1 VPSLFK
7 REICYSP
14 GDVITFEGQIAI
26 VCGKWSAHYRTERA
40 ELALLCCSRPPY
52 IKQKISYAESD
63 SGASCLLIA
72 AGA

>member
-26 VCGKWSAHYRTERA
+26 VCGNLWSAHYRTERA
-40 ELALLCCSRPPY
+40 ELALCCSRPPY
-52 IKQKISYAESD
+52 IKQKIRTQKVILELHA
-63 SGASCLLIA
+63 C
-72 AGA
+72 